1 MSLRDQAGLKASLA
15 VANRSSSLRAGFIGL
30 GNQGKPIAAHL
41 APAGFETTVYDIAPE
56 PVQEL
61 VAGGARAAATPREL
75 GAASD
80 VVGICVPEDDHVRAV
95 VFGDVGLLA
104 GMRHGGVILIHS
116 TVLPET
122 AAEVAEASAAKDVAV
137 LDACVT
143 GGAARAANKQITYLI
158 GGPEAALE
166 RARPYFEATSDVP
179 LVHAGELGNGAKLK
193 LCINLI
199 TYIQW
204 AAAYE
209 SMALARAIGLPQ
221 EVLEEAG
228 RSNGQLTDLM
238 LTFLASHK
246 LPDDTRTS
254 EGFQSLMRS
263 YMNIAEKD
271 LAWALRLAR
280 QSGVALPVGSLVS
293 QSMARL
299 YGVEDTWRR

>member
-1 MSLRDQAGLKASLA
+1 MSIRT
-15 VANRSSSLRAGFIGL
+15 GFIGL

-41 APAGFETTVYDIAPE
+41 APAGFETTVYDIDPAP
-56 PVQEL
+56 VGEL

-75 GAASD
+75 GQEAD
-80 VVGICVPEDDHVRAV
+80 VVGICVPEDDHVRDV
-95 VFGDVGLLA
+95 VFGDDGLLA
-104 GMRHGGVILIHS
+104 GMSRGGVILIHS

-122 AAEVAEASAAKDVAV
+122 ASAVAEAARAHDVLV
-137 LDACVT
+137 MDACVT
-143 GGAARAANKQITYLI
+143 GGAARAQVKQLTYLI

-166 RARPYFEATSDVP
+166 KARPYFEATSDVP
-179 LVHAGELGNGAKLK
+179 IVHAGELGSGAKLK

-221 EVLEEAG
+221 EVLEQAG

-238 LTFLASHK
+238 ITFLAGHK
-246 LPDDTRTS
+246 VPEEARRS
-254 EGFQSLMRS
+254 EGFQKLMRGH
-263 YMNIAEKD
+263 MKIAEKD
-271 LAWALRLAR
+271 LAWALQLAR
-280 QSGVALPVGSLVS
+280 KAGVALPVGSLVS

-299 YGVEDTWRR
+299 YNVDDEWRR